1 MQAQNVQ
8 FTHEAKK
15 TKMSAIKKKQSVKK
29 NSIISN
35 SHLEYH

>member
-15 TKMSAIKKKQSVKK
+15 TKMRAIKKKQSVKK
-29 NSIISN
+29 TA
-35 SHLEYH
+35 